1 MIDNI
6 KNIIPLL
13 LFQKG
18 NFYEVRVE
26 SPSNKMIKHYMIDS
40 LEDLLSQYDEMKL
53 LADNFNTEV
62 YIKLG
67 AYSKEKLGF
76 KILEVL
82 SHKLQIKDLDYS
94 DLVLQSINDMN
105 TIPKYW
111 IVDVNVENVSNND
124 ILRIKT
130 VINDC
135 EPNGRNVIAD
145 IPTPNGIHIVT
156 KPFNTNQFLTH
167 QDVYY
172 KVEVKKNNPT
182 ILYSNLNKNL

>member
-53 LADNFNTEV
+53 LADNFNMEV
-62 YIKLG
+62 FIKLG

-94 DLVLQSINDMN
+94 DLLLQSINDMN

-130 VINDC
+130 IINDC

-145 IPTPNGIHIVT
+145 IPTPNGIHIIT
-156 KPFNTNQFLTH
+156 KPFNTNQFLLH

>member
-94 DLVLQSINDMN
+94 DLLLQSINDMN

-130 VINDC
+130 IINDC

-145 IPTPNGIHIVT
+145 IPTPNGIHIIT
-156 KPFNTNQFLTH
+156 KPFNTNQFLLH

>member
-82 SHKLQIKDLDYS
+82 SHKLQIKDLDYY
-94 DLVLQSINDMN
+94 DLLLQSINDMN

>member
-1 MIDNI
+1 
-6 KNIIPLL
+6 
-13 LFQKG
+13 
-18 NFYEVRVE
+18 
-26 SPSNKMIKHYMIDS
+26 MIDS

-53 LADNFNTEV
+53 LADNFNTVV

-82 SHKLQIKDLDYS
+82 SHKLQIKDLDYY
-94 DLVLQSINDMN
+94 DLLLQSINDMN

>member
-94 DLVLQSINDMN
+94 DLVLQAINNMN

-156 KPFNTNQFLTH
+156 NPFNTNQFLTH

>member
-82 SHKLQIKDLDYS
+82 SHKLQIKDLDYY
-94 DLVLQSINDMN
+94 DLLLQSINDMN

-130 VINDC
+130 IINDC

-156 KPFNTNQFLTH
+156 KPFNTNQFLTN

-172 KVEVKKNNPT
+172 KVEVKKNAST
-182 ILYSNLNKNL
+182 ILYSNIN